1 MISESD
7 NRHLVQI
14 KQLIWFYG
22 VSTVVDW
29 IIIVGQR
36 QCLRNGDI
44 ICVNNRFLEVKNNL
58 GALLALSFDMSSFAY
73 AFVMWYIFFYTP
85 NRFGKLTNLH
95 GVSVIMDDQLRKSMT
110 LERQEE
116 QPDQNGHHQRQHRPR
131 TNHPEDQG
139 VREPRGDEV
148 IRILPTTK
156 KAP

>member
-116 QPDQNGHHQRQHRPR
+116 QVKTLLREFEHDRQF
-131 TNHPEDQG
+131 
-139 VREPRGDEV
+139 
-148 IRILPTTK
+148 TK
-156 KAP
+156 TQINRQSNIASALESQQKNENEIIN